1 MAKHKDAIIHLTGT
15 SYTQA
20 NEMPLCSLHPIGKM
34 SGHFIISVHDISF
47 STLKVLS
54 LSSTQTA
61 EQRYE
66 SAFVTVGITQPN
78 CWRSTTQNPSQFV
91 SPIQYIHNI
100 HSNDLRIR
108 ILFLTWP
115 PPGHRVLLTSDL
127 RLLMGIGGLSGSVSF
142 LL

>member
-34 SGHFIISVHDISF
+34 GGHFIISVHDISI

-91 SPIQYIHNI
+91 SPIQYIH
-100 HSNDLRIR
+100 SNDLRIR